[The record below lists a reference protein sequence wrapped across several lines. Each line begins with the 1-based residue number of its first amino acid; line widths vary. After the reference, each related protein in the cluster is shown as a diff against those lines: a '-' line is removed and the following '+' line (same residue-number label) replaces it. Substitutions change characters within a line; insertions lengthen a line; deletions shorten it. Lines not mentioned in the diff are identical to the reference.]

1 MGICMAAADSCRD
14 SVGRTGNMTAE
25 ENTLYKF
32 GRGLCDSSE
41 GGRLLIAKP
50 YPGSRIRYVGR
61 AWDGST
67 SGMGSGVRWV
77 VGLQCLFICS
87 SEAIAQEQ
95 TAGCLEYKCV
105 VGSRRAPGSRAALV
119 TSGGALMTWT
129 ARALGFGQ
137 RQIKTPPTFSHQRLQ
152 RAIDTGIA
160 LYVKQA
166 LRCPLSRGADAK
178 GRHHAANPAAM
189 ATHQPTILSAGVWHD
204 ISATILLSRLH
215 GT

>member
-1 MGICMAAADSCRD
+1 MAAADSCRD

-25 ENTLYKF
+25 GALYET

-77 VGLQCLFICS
+77 DGLQCLFICS
-87 SEAIAQEQ
+87 FEAIAEKQ
-95 TAGCLEYKCV
+95 TAGFLEYKCV
-105 VGSRRAPGSRAALV
+105 VGSRRSRAALV

-137 RQIKTPPTFSHQRLQ
+137 QQIKIPQTFFHQQLQ
-152 RAIDTGIA
+152 HAIDTGIA

-166 LRCPLSRGADAK
+166 LRCPLSPGADAR
-178 GRHHAANPAAM
+178 GLHHAANPAAM
-189 ATHQPTILSAGVWHD
+189 AMHQPTPLSAGVWRG
-204 ISATILLSRLH
+204 ISATILLSRL
-215 GT
+215 GGS